1 MNITTAELF
10 NDSYQRCLAKEDFID
25 RFYDKYI
32 ASSEIVAQKFAH
44 ADMKKQ
50 KLMLEASLHLLMA
63 LKAVAPGDAKAH
75 FKKLGAVHSR
85 KQHDIAPELYDL
97 WLACLIDAVKE
108 CDEKYDSDIDAAWRE
123 TLSGG
128 IKIMQSM
135 Y

>member
-10 NDSYQRCLAKEDFID
+10 NDSYRRCLAKDDFMD

-32 ASSEIVAQKFAH
+32 ASNEIVAEKFSN

-50 KLMLEASLHLLMA
+50 KVMLEASLHLLMA
-63 LKAVAPGDAKAH
+63 VTTIAPGDAIAH
-75 FKKLGAVHSR
+75 FKRIGAVHSR
-85 KQHDIAPELYDL
+85 EQHDIAPELYDL
-97 WLACLIDAVKE
+97 WLACLIDVVKE
-108 CDEKYDSDIDAAWRE
+108 CDENYDSDIDAAWRE